1 MTGFSALPVAEEGG
15 EDYEDSTRWAGVP
28 RILGPKWAQLPILT
42 VGLLGVQL
50 FWSVEMSYAS
60 PYLLSLG
67 MSKSAMAVVFVAGP
81 LSGLVMQPLIGV
93 LADNCTSR
101 LGRRRP
107 YMIGGVILCSCA
119 MLLLGYTRPIAA
131 IFTGY
136 DNAANDRWTIAL
148 AVLAVYIIDFA
159 INAVQAVD
167 RAILVDTLPPTAQA
181 SGNAWAAR
189 MLGIGSVV
197 GFFAG
202 NVDLPSYFA
211 WLGSN
216 QLGVLSV
223 IVIFWLVLV
232 HAITVTSVKERIL
245 LKRTCISLLQTFKR
259 EFKDIFA
266 NIFRLPRTIKQ
277 IFTVQFFAWIGWFP
291 IMFYTSVYIGDL
303 YKRSAAQ
310 AHIEPD
316 DAEGTRLGA
325 RALFFQG
332 AVSLFANVVLPA
344 FVAETA
350 SKSRNGTPLPVL
362 KKPARFVVPARL
374 KVHLATLWA
383 ASHVVFAACMLG
395 TFFVDSVSG
404 GTLLVAVTGFSWAIT
419 QWAPFSLLGEAILLE
434 PAGPTDASI
443 RLADVRASEERQRF
457 LVANDSDDDEEIG
470 VHRRRSTDN
479 SRNSL
484 DISRSGFAD
493 DDIGNGFAHD
503 EQGSGFAHN
512 GHGNGLAH
520 DDSFTHE
527 SGNGAPKEA
536 GGGLAAKA
544 GIILGIHNLFIV
556 IPQFIVTG
564 VSSIIFAIFDPDQSV
579 LHGGHGGIP
588 MHNSTTTDD
597 GADVDASASGD
608 LAFRAL
614 AYRAEEEDDGGGSNS
629 VVYIFRL
636 AGFSAVIAAVL
647 CWRLAR
653 DLRHR

>member
-202 NVDLPSYFA
+202 NVDLPSYFT

-245 LKRTCISLLQTFKR
+245 LKRTYVQSLFR

-291 IMFYTSVYIGDL
+291 VMFYTSVYIGDL

-325 RALFFQG
+325 RALFYMG

-350 SKSRNGTPLPVL
+350 SKSRSGTPLPVL
-362 KKPARFVVPARL
+362 KKPSRFVVPARM

-395 TFFVDSVSG
+395 TFFVDSVAG

-457 LVANDSDDDEEIG
+457 LVAGDSDDEEEIG

-479 SRNSL
+479 SRGSL
-484 DISRSGFAD
+484 DRSRSGFAD

-503 EQGSGFAHN
+503 EHGNGFAHD
-512 GHGNGLAH
+512 GNGNGFAH

-527 SGNGAPKEA
+527 SGNA

-588 MHNSTTTDD
+588 MHNSTTTED
-597 GADVDASASGD
+597 GTDAAASGD
-608 LAFRAL
+608 LAFRSL
-614 AYRAEEEDDGGGSNS
+614 AYRAEEEDDAGGSNS

>member
-1 MTGFSALPVAEEGG
+1 MTGFSALPVAEEGA

-245 LKRTCISLLQTFKR
+245 LKRTSEISLLQTFKR

-291 IMFYTSVYIGDL
+291 VMFYTSVYIGDL

-325 RALFFQG
+325 RALFYMG

-350 SKSRNGTPLPVL
+350 SKSRSGTPLPVL
-362 KKPARFVVPARL
+362 KKPSRLAVPARM

-395 TFFVDSVSG
+395 TFFVDSVAG

-457 LVANDSDDDEEIG
+457 LVAGDSDDEEEIG

-479 SRNSL
+479 SRGSL
-484 DISRSGFAD
+484 DRSRSGFAD

-503 EQGSGFAHN
+503 EHDNGFAHA
-512 GHGNGLAH
+512 NGLAN

-527 SGNGAPKEA
+527 SGNGFAAGA

-597 GADVDASASGD
+597 GADVDAAASGD

>member
-202 NVDLPSYFA
+202 NVDLPSYFT

-245 LKRTCISLLQTFKR
+245 LKRTYVQNLFMIHTR

-266 NIFRLPRTIKQ
+266 NVFRLPRTIKQ

-291 IMFYTSVYIGDL
+291 VMFYTSVYIGDL

-310 AHIEPD
+310 AHIEAN

-325 RALFFQG
+325 RALFYMG

-350 SKSRNGTPLPVL
+350 SKSRSGTPLPVL
-362 KKPARFVVPARL
+362 KKPSRFVVPARL

-395 TFFVDSVSG
+395 TFFVDSVAG

-457 LVANDSDDDEEIG
+457 LVAGDSDDEEEIG

-479 SRNSL
+479 SRGSL
-484 DISRSGFAD
+484 DRSRSGFAD

-503 EQGSGFAHN
+503 EQGNGFAHN

-520 DDSFTHE
+520 DDSFAHE
-527 SGNGAPKEA
+527 SGNGFAAGA

-588 MHNSTTTDD
+588 MHNSTTTED
-597 GADVDASASGD
+597 GSDAAASGD

-614 AYRAEEEDDGGGSNS
+614 AYRAEEENNGGGSNS

>member
-15 EDYEDSTRWAGVP
+15 EDYEDSTRWSGVP

-202 NVDLPSYFA
+202 NVDLPSYFT

-291 IMFYTSVYIGDL
+291 VMFYTSVYIGDL

-310 AHIEPD
+310 AQIEPD

-325 RALFFQG
+325 RALFYMG

-350 SKSRNGTPLPVL
+350 SKSRSGTPLPVL
-362 KKPARFVVPARL
+362 KKPSRLAVPARM

-395 TFFVDSVSG
+395 TFFVDSVAG

-457 LVANDSDDDEEIG
+457 LVAGDSDDEEEIG

-484 DISRSGFAD
+484 DRSRSGFAD

-503 EQGSGFAHN
+503 EQGNGFA
-512 GHGNGLAH
+512 HGNGLAN
-520 DDSFTHE
+520 DDSFAQE
-527 SGNGAPKEA
+527 SGNGFAAAPKEV

-588 MHNSTTTDD
+588 MHNSTTTED
-597 GADVDASASGD
+597 GTDAAASGD
-608 LAFRAL
+608 LAFYAL

>member
-15 EDYEDSTRWAGVP
+15 EDYEDSTRWSGAP
-28 RILGPKWAQLPILT
+28 RILGPAWAQLPILT

-107 YMIGGVILCSCA
+107 YMIGGVALCSCA

-136 DNAANDRWTIAL
+136 DNDANDRWTIAL
-148 AVLAVYIIDFA
+148 AVLAVYVIDFA

-167 RAILVDTLPPTAQA
+167 RAILVDTLPPIAQA

-202 NVDLPSYFA
+202 NIDLPSYFT

-223 IVIFWLVLV
+223 IVIFWLVMV
-232 HAITVTSVKERIL
+232 HVITVASVKERIL
-245 LKRTCISLLQTFKR
+245 LKRTSDVSLLQTFKR
-259 EFKDIFA
+259 EFKDIFS
-266 NIFRLPRTIKQ
+266 NIFSLPRTIRQ

-291 IMFYTSVYIGDL
+291 VMFYTSVYIGDL
-303 YKRSAAQ
+303 YQRSNS
-310 AHIEPD
+310 EPD

-325 RALFFQG
+325 RALFYMG
-332 AVSLFANVVLPA
+332 VVSLISNIALPA
-344 FVAETA
+344 FVAETTA
-350 SKSRNGTPLPVL
+350 
-362 KKPARFVVPARL
+362 KPGRGPVVPPLAKSSRIAVPPRM
-374 KVHLATLWA
+374 KVHLASLWA

-395 TFFVDSVSG
+395 TFFVNSVAG
-404 GTLLVAVTGFSWAIT
+404 GTLLVAISGLPWAIT

-434 PAGPTDASI
+434 PAGGTDSSI
-443 RLADVRASEERQRF
+443 RLADARVSEERQRF
-457 LVANDSDDDEEIG
+457 LVAGESDDEDEFG
-470 VHRRRSTDN
+470 AHKRHSTDGSRRHSIDGGRNGSASDGITSPERRGSVMSN
-479 SRNSL
+479 SGAQMSVVNIHSITSE
-484 DISRSGFAD
+484 D
-493 DDIGNGFAHD
+493 
-503 EQGSGFAHN
+503 
-512 GHGNGLAH
+512 
-520 DDSFTHE
+520 
-527 SGNGAPKEA
+527 GAPKEA

-564 VSSIIFAIFDPDQSV
+564 LSSIIFAIFDPHQSV
-579 LHGGHGGIP
+579 LHGGHGGVP
-588 MHNSTTTDD
+588 MHNTTTAEAGDD
-597 GADVDASASGD
+597 AAAGGD
-608 LAFRAL
+608 LTFRTSQEFAL
-614 AYRAEEEDDGGGSNS
+614 RAEDDSDAGGTNS
-629 VVYIFRL
+629 VVYIFRIG
-636 AGFSAVIAAVL
+636 GFSAIIAAVL

>member
-131 IFTGY
+131 IITGY

-202 NVDLPSYFA
+202 NVDLPSYFT

-259 EFKDIFA
+259 EFKYIFA

-291 IMFYTSVYIGDL
+291 VMFYTSVYIGDL

-325 RALFFQG
+325 RALFYMG

-350 SKSRNGTPLPVL
+350 SKSRSGTPLPVL
-362 KKPARFVVPARL
+362 KKPSRFVVPARM

-395 TFFVDSVSG
+395 TFFVNSVAG

-457 LVANDSDDDEEIG
+457 LVADDSDDEEEIG

-479 SRNSL
+479 SRGSL
-484 DISRSGFAD
+484 DRSRSGFAD
-493 DDIGNGFAHD
+493 DDIGNGFAHN
-503 EQGSGFAHN
+503 EHGNGFAHA
-512 GHGNGLAH
+512 NGLAN

-527 SGNGAPKEA
+527 SGNGFAAGA

-597 GADVDASASGD
+597 GAGVDASASGD

-614 AYRAEEEDDGGGSNS
+614 AYRAEEEDDDGGSNS